1 MKSRKREILGAFDLY
16 LPIIPFFVFALFPFY
31 FMLIT
36 SFKNDA
42 ELIDLEAIP
51 LIIREGVTLEHY
63 RYVLVETPFLIWFKN
78 TALVSLL
85 TTMIALVI
93 ALLAAYAL
101 ARMKFKGVELFGVGV
116 FITYL
121 VPPSLMFLPLNQV
134 IGKLGLLDSIWSLV
148 ITYPTFL
155 IPFLTWLLMGYFRT
169 IPKEIEECAMIDG
182 CSRLNTFIRI
192 VIPVAKP
199 GIITAALFAFT
210 AGWHE
215 LLYAMTFLTSK
226 SSLVL
231 TIGITSELIRGD
243 VYYWGPLMAA
253 AVLGALPVVLI
264 YIFFMEYY
272 VSGLTAG
279 ALK

>member
-192 VIPVAKP
+192 VIPVA
-199 GIITAALFAFT
+199 
-210 AGWHE
+210 
-215 LLYAMTFLTSK
+215 
-226 SSLVL
+226 
-231 TIGITSELIRGD
+231 
-243 VYYWGPLMAA
+243 
-253 AVLGALPVVLI
+253 
-264 YIFFMEYY
+264 
-272 VSGLTAG
+272 
-279 ALK
+279 